1 MESDTGMIMASVSEG
16 MERLTAA
23 AALLEKTVIWMEQRE
38 QVLSG
43 EVQKI
48 VATVEQSA
56 DSSRREQQLERKLSD
71 ALEQIAELR
80 AQSGHSQPGHSQRK
94 TIPAATLQLL
104 AKQGVGPQDQFDSGT
119 LDAAMAG
126 LSLEQRI
133 AVKSQLLRAGS
144 LV

>member
-1 MESDTGMIMASVSEG
+1 
-16 MERLTAA
+16 MERLAAA

-38 QVLSG
+38 QALSG

-80 AQSGHSQPGHSQRK
+80 AQSGSQPGHSQRK

>member
-1 MESDTGMIMASVSEG
+1 MESGANIIMASISEG
-16 MERLTAA
+16 MERLAA
-23 AALLEKTVIWMEQRE
+23 AAGLLEKTVMWMEQRE
-38 QVLSG
+38 ETLSG

-56 DSSRREQQLERKLSD
+56 DASRREQQLERKLSD
-71 ALEQIAELR
+71 AMEQIAELR
-80 AQSGHSQPGHSQRK
+80 AQSGHSQRK
-94 TIPAATLQLL
+94 TIPASTLQLL
-104 AKQGVGPQDQFDSGT
+104 AKQGVGPQEQIESAA
-119 LDAAMAG
+119 LDAALAG